1 MNRLLL
7 PLLLLTSPY
16 LSKAQVYT
24 EVAQSI
30 GISHAHKDLNR
41 MGGGCAFFDY
51 NNDGYEDLYLSGG
64 NDRDY
69 LYQNNGNGTFT
80 EVGIAAGLAT
90 TGTYQTFG
98 VITGD
103 IDNDGDRDLFLTT
116 FMDTDSLGN
125 DYFVN
130 NKLFVNQGNG
140 TFVDESTSAG
150 ITDSTMS
157 ISATFGDFNK
167 DGFLDI
173 YVGNYLDH
181 DGPIQDS
188 LGNLIGIMAQ
198 GFANYYYVN
207 NGNGTFTQSANS
219 SNLMNMGCAL
229 AVAATDYDNDS
240 DADIYIAN
248 DFGEWNVPNSLYENN
263 YPNTSFTD
271 VSVPSNTNIGLFGMG
286 IAVGDYNE
294 DLYLDYYV
302 TNLGPNVLLQNN
314 GNGTFS
320 ETTTAAG
327 VVNGSVDTLLST
339 GWGAA
344 FFDYNNDSYLDLF
357 VANGQI
363 PMPANFRATHPEDPN
378 KFYHN
383 NGDGTFT
390 DTSDYLGMSSRTIAH
405 GMAYADYD
413 NDGDIDFV
421 VAVIDRAIP
430 SDSTP
435 HSLFYQ
441 NDATGNAY
449 NWVQVKLQGTVSNR
463 DAFGA
468 HVLVYAAG
476 RTFLREVGGGSSHA
490 SQNSSVQH
498 IGLQNISQVDSIV
511 VKWPNTGSQTFHNIN
526 INQRHT
532 FIEGQFNSLSSL
544 EIENQLDVYPN
555 PTSQELH
562 IKLHQKESKPFDI
575 RLYDVLGRMV
585 YEQKSCSQ
593 KKVTISLEGLNLS
606 PGIYSLKIDQFKAK
620 NILFRSR

>member
-1 MNRLLL
+1 MNRLLV
-7 PLLLLTSPY
+7 LLFLISPY
-16 LSKAQVYT
+16 ISKTQTYT
-24 EVAQSI
+24 EVSQSI
-30 GISHAHKDLNR
+30 GINHAHKDLNR
-41 MGGGCAFFDY
+41 MGGGSAFFDY

-69 LYQNNGNGTFT
+69 LYENNGNGTFT
-80 EVGIAAGLAT
+80 EVGIAAGLAS

-116 FMDTDSLGN
+116 FMDTDTLGN

-140 TFVDESTSAG
+140 TFIDESANAG

-173 YVGNYLDH
+173 YVGNYLAN

-188 LGNLIGIMAQ
+188 LGNLTGIFAQ

-207 NGNGTFTQSANS
+207 NGNGTFTQSANI
-219 SNLMNMGCAL
+219 SNVMDMGCAL

-240 DADIYIAN
+240 DVDLYIAN
-248 DFGEWNVPNSLYENN
+248 DFGEWNVPNSLYQNN
-263 YPNTSFTD
+263 QPNTSFTD
-271 VSVPSNTNIGLFGMG
+271 VSVSSNANIGLFGMG

-294 DLYLDYYV
+294 DLHLDYYV
-302 TNLGPNVLLQNN
+302 TNLGANVLLHNN
-314 GNGTFS
+314 GDGTFTD
-320 ETTTAAG
+320 TTVFAG
-327 VVNGSVDTLLST
+327 VVNQWVDTLLST
-339 GWGAA
+339 GWGCA

-363 PMPANFRATHPEDPN
+363 PMPADFRATHPEDPN

-390 DTSDYLGMSSRTIAH
+390 DTSDYLGMSSPTIAH

-421 VAVIDRAIP
+421 TVVIDKAIP
-430 SDSTP
+430 SDSMP
-435 HSLFYQ
+435 HTLFYQ
-441 NDATGNAY
+441 NDATGNNY
-449 NWVQVKLQGTVSNR
+449 NWVQVKLEGTVSNR

-468 HVLVYAAG
+468 HVLVHAAG

-490 SQNSSVQH
+490 SQNTSVQH
-498 IGLQNISQVDSIV
+498 IGLRNISQIDSIV

-532 FIEGQFNSLSSL
+532 FFEGQLNSLSTL
-544 EIENQLDVYPN
+544 ENEDQVEVYPN
-555 PTSQELH
+555 PTSQQLH
-562 IKLHQKESKPFDI
+562 INITQKDLKPFDI
-575 RLYDVLGRMV
+575 TLYNVLGEIV
-585 YEQKSCSQ
+585 YQQSNCSQ
-593 KKVTISLEGLNLS
+593 QKVTISLESLSLNS
-606 PGIYSLKIDQFKAK
+606 GIYSLKIGNFKAK
-620 NILFRSR
+620 NILFKRQ

>member
-7 PLLLLTSPY
+7 LFLILPCFP
-16 LSKAQVYT
+16 KAQNYT
-24 EVAQSI
+24 EISQSI
-30 GISHAHKDLNR
+30 GINHAHKDLNR

-64 NDRDY
+64 QNRDY

-80 EVGIAAGLAT
+80 ELGIAAGLAS

-98 VITGD
+98 IITGD

-150 ITDSTMS
+150 ITDSSMS

-173 YVGNYLDH
+173 YVGNYLDY

-188 LGNLIGIMAQ
+188 LGNLTGIQAQ
-198 GFANYYYVN
+198 GFANYYYIN
-207 NGNGTFTQSANS
+207 NGNRTFTQSANS
-219 SNLMNMGCAL
+219 SNTMNMGCAL
-229 AVAATDYDNDS
+229 AVTATDYDNDN
-240 DADIYIAN
+240 DVDIYMAN
-248 DFGEWNVPNSLYENN
+248 DFGEWNAPNALYQNN
-263 YPNTSFTD
+263 HPNPIFTD
-271 VSVPSNTNIGLFGMG
+271 VSASSNANIGLFGMG

-294 DLYLDYYV
+294 DLHLDYYV
-302 TNLGPNVLLQNN
+302 TNLGENVLLHNN
-314 GNGTFS
+314 GNGTF
-320 ETTTAAG
+320 TDTATFAG
-327 VVNGSVDTLLST
+327 LVNGFVDTLLST
-339 GWGAA
+339 GWGCA

-363 PMPANFRATHPEDPN
+363 PMPATFRATHPEDPN
-378 KFYHN
+378 KLYHN

-390 DTSDYLGMSSRTIAH
+390 DTSNYLGLSSRTIAH

-421 VAVIDRAIP
+421 TAVIDRAIP
-430 SDSTP
+430 SDSMP
-435 HSLFYQ
+435 HTLFYQ
-441 NDATGNAY
+441 NDAIGNTY
-449 NWVQVKLQGTVSNR
+449 NWVQVKLEGTLSNR

-476 RTFLREVGGGSSHA
+476 RTFLREVSGGSSHA
-490 SQNSSVQH
+490 SQNSSIQH
-498 IGLQNISQVDSIV
+498 IGLQNINQIDSIV
-511 VKWPNTGSQTFHNIN
+511 VQWPNTAAQTFYHLN

-532 FIEGQFNSLSSL
+532 FIEGQFNALSTL
-544 EIENQLDVYPN
+544 EDENQLEVYPN
-555 PTSQELH
+555 PTSQLLH
-562 IKLHQKESKPFDI
+562 IHFKQAVQHPFDI
-575 RLYDVLGRMV
+575 TLCNALGNVV
-585 YEQKSCSQ
+585 YEKKNCSQ
-593 KKVTISLEGLNLS
+593 HKITISLEALNLS
-606 PGIYSLKIDQFKAK
+606 LGIYSLKINQLKAK
-620 NILFRSR
+620 NILFKGR